1 MRLSTL
7 LALALVAC
15 SPTEAPTRCTPNV
28 TIACVCPGGVSSGVQ
43 ACDAT
48 GTGYGACQCAAPDGG
63 TEDAVAAPDVVES
76 TDAVVTDTSCGTGRV
91 RCGAACVDTLTD
103 GTNCGTCGRVCGSA
117 TSCVSGTCQVGTDA
131 GAMDA
136 GADAGPRACPTSCA
150 TTADC
155 NPCRAP
161 GDTSNHCCVSGQCL
175 QTTASCPAPATD
187 AGIDAGAVAC
197 RSPQGFVQRRCA
209 SSADCNACGG
219 GVAGWSWCCGITG
232 YCENRI
238 TCSADAGFRPYQP
251 DVLDSCEGTGT
262 RTIVCRQHEDCARVC
277 APRPN
282 QVWCCSSGGECGT
295 REASSCGG

>member
-28 TIACVCPGGVSSGVQ
+28 TIACVCPGGVRSGVQ

-48 GTGYGACQCAAPDGG
+48 GSGYGACQCAAPDGG
-63 TEDAVAAPDVVES
+63 TDDAAAAPDVVEIP
-76 TDAVVTDTSCGTGRV
+76 DAVVTDTSCGTGRV

-131 GAMDA
+131 GGMDA
-136 GADAGPRACPTSCA
+136 GADAGPRICPTSCS

-187 AGIDAGAVAC
+187 AGARADTPDARMMCWTPTEQIIV
-197 RSPQGFVQRRCA
+197 RCQ
-209 SSADCNACGG
+209 SQDDCAACGPRMS
-219 GVAGWSWCCGITG
+219 GWTWCCGATG
-232 YCENRI
+232 YCENRPSCRS
-238 TCSADAGFRPYQP
+238 TDGLYQP
-251 DVLDSCEGTGT
+251 GT
-262 RTIVCRQHEDCARVC
+262 RLTCYPSSQLILSCRSASDCGVCMAVPGRR
-277 APRPN
+277 
-282 QVWCCSSGGECGT
+282 WECVGST
-295 REASSCGG
+295 CQALTF